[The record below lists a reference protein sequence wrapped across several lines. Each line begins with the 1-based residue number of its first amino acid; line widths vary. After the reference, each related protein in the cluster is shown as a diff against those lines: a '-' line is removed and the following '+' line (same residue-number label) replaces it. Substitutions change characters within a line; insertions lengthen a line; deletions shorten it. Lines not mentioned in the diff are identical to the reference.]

1 MLLFVDK
8 LCNEILVS
16 FIPPTVDLPRQH
28 VINNFTCLQ
37 FFHVSEAKKQNV
49 FSFPFYLCV
58 NMNFFN
64 EKKKR
69 FQNKQ
74 LKK

>member
-37 FFHVSEAKKQNV
+37 FFHVSEAKKTKCV
-49 FSFPFYLCV
+49 FFPFLFVCEYE
-58 NMNFFN
+58 FF
-64 EKKKR
+64 
-69 FQNKQ
+69 Q
-74 LKK
+74 